1 MGAMSDT
8 ALHTRASDPD
18 LQQGEPKEAHIV
30 RKASATE
37 AYVLGTPLEALCGK
51 VFVPSRDPKS
61 LPVCE
66 LCKEIART
74 GGVDPDGID

>member
-1 MGAMSDT
+1 MSET
-8 ALHTRASDPD
+8 TTIERPQVSDPD
-18 LQQGEPKEAHIV
+18 LEQGDPREAHIV
-30 RKASATE
+30 RKGGVTE

-66 LCKEIART
+66 MCKEIAR
-74 GGVDPDGID
+74 GGGLDPEGLS

>member
-1 MGAMSDT
+1 MSDT
-8 ALHTRASDPD
+8 SVASRPSDPD
-18 LQQGEPKEAHIV
+18 LEHGEPREAHIV
-30 RKASATE
+30 DRSRVTE
-37 AYVLGTPLEALCGK
+37 AYVLGTPIEALCGK

-74 GGVDPDGID
+74 GGSDPDQLT